1 MKMKQKFLGF
11 LYRTIIK
18 PLLFLIDP
26 EKVHDQM
33 LLFGSILG
41 KYGFTK
47 KATSVFFNFQSSQ
60 LKQKI
65 AGITFENP
73 IGLAAGFDKNAQL
86 LDILPRVGF
95 GFEEIGSVT
104 ALPCK
109 GNAKPRL
116 WRLKKSKGLV
126 VNYGLMNDGAEII
139 AKRIAPKKLKFPIG
153 ISIAKTNCAE
163 TADTEKGIQDYVA
176 AFRLLKNLGD
186 YTTINISCPNAFG
199 GQPFVDGPR
208 FEKLM
213 SALNSEGII
222 KPLFI
227 KLSPDLNK
235 SQLSELLEVTA
246 KFPVTGFI
254 CTNLTKDRSL
264 FQDKIIDKEL
274 PEVGGISGKPVQ
286 NLSDEMIK
294 TLYQM
299 SRGGYVIIGC
309 GGVFCAH
316 DAYRKIRLGASL
328 IQLITGMIFQGPQ
341 LIGEINKELLQL
353 MKKDGFENISEAIG
367 VDNKIV

>member
-1 MKMKQKFLGF
+1 MSLKQKTIGF
-11 LYRTIIK
+11 LYRNFLK
-18 PLLFLIDP
+18 PVLFLIDP

-109 GNAKPRL
+109 GNSKPRL

-153 ISIAKTNCAE
+153 ISIAKTNCSE

-186 YTTINISCPNAFG
+186 YTTINISCPNAYG

-213 SALNSEGII
+213 AALNSEGII

-264 FQDKIIDKEL
+264 FKDKIIDKEL
-274 PEVGGISGKPVQ
+274 PEIGGISGKPVQ
-286 NLSDEMIK
+286 ELSDEMIK
-294 TLYQM
+294 TLYKM
-299 SRGGYVIIGC
+299 GGKKYVIIGC
-309 GGVFCAH
+309 GGIFTAE

-328 IQLITGMIFQGPQ
+328 LQVITGMIFEGPQ
-341 LIGEINKELLQL
+341 VIGEINRGLVRLLER
-353 MKKDGFENISEAIG
+353 DGFSNISEAVG
-367 VDNKIV
+367 KDNPI

>member
-1 MKMKQKFLGF
+1 MSIKQRTVGL
-11 LYRTIIK
+11 LYRKCVK

-33 LLFGSILG
+33 LKFGSVLG

-47 KATSVFFNFQSSQ
+47 NVTSRFFNYQSSHLRQ
-60 LKQKI
+60 EI

-86 LDILPRVGF
+86 MDILPRVGF

-109 GNAKPRL
+109 GNARPRL
-116 WRLKKSKGLV
+116 WRLKKSHGLV

-139 AKRIAPKKLKFPIG
+139 AERLAHRKFQFPLG
-153 ISIAKTNCAE
+153 ISIAKTNCAA
-163 TADTEKGIQDYVA
+163 TADTEEGIQDYLA
-176 AFRLLKNLGD
+176 AFRLLKNFGD
-186 YTTINISCPNAFG
+186 YTTINISCPNAYG
-199 GQPFVDGPR
+199 GQPFTDAPR
-208 FEKLM
+208 FELLM
-213 SALNSEGII
+213 SALHSEGIV

-235 SQLSELLEVTA
+235 SHLSSLLAVA
-246 KFPVTGFI
+246 DKFPVTGFI

-264 FQDKIIDKEL
+264 FKHKISDKNF
-274 PEVGGISGKPVQ
+274 PEIGGISGKPVQ
-286 NLSDEMIK
+286 ELSDQMIK
-294 TLYQM
+294 DLYQI
-299 SRGGYVIIGC
+299 SRGKYVIIGC
-309 GGVFCAH
+309 GGVFTAK

-341 LIGEINKELLQL
+341 LIGEINQGLEELLER
-353 MKKDGFENISEAIG
+353 DGFKNISEAIG
-367 VDNKIV
+367 ADNPI